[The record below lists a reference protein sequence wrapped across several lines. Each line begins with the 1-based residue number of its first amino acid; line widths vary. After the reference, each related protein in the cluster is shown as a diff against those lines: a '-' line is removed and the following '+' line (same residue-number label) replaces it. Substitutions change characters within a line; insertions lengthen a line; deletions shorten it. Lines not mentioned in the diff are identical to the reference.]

1 MGFYYFGIL
10 YKNTAPPLVDEA
22 VSVSVVQRH
31 IFPLWAICFG
41 HGKETA
47 KEIAAIKAEEL
58 IALTLHCH
66 TPFRCFSQ
74 YSVLA
79 R

>member
-1 MGFYYFGIL
+1 MVFCIFGQIIQKHGL
-10 YKNTAPPLVDEA
+10 ALGGRDRVRIRCSA
-22 VSVSVVQRH
+22 AH
-31 IFPLWAICFG
+31 LPLWAICFE

-66 TPFRCFSQ
+66 TPFRCFPQ
-74 YSVLA
+74 YSVLV
-79 R
+79 